1 MKLEGSTV
9 RLSRVKK
16 LNTQIDFPFV
26 SRGGKKAFTD
36 TFVPSIRETVAFCKT
51 RRYHTHFVYACS
63 GPAANYRETT
73 TQAERNKE
81 YMTVG
86 ER

>member
-26 SRGGKKAFTD
+26 SRGKKAFMD
-36 TFVPSIRETVAFCKT
+36 TFVPSIRETIGFCKT
-51 RRYHTHFVYACS
+51 RRYHVHFVHGCS
-63 GPAANYRETT
+63 GLAANYREAT
-73 TQAERNKE
+73 TQAELKKE
-81 YMTVG
+81 YTTVG